1 MTLESIAVKDCTFNS
16 KILTG
21 PFPAIYSISLG
32 VTCHQFCDK
41 VDFFHLVILFLLA
54 ISCWTS
60 ICAPMTSQ
68 SL

>member
-1 MTLESIAVKDCTFNS
+1 MTLESIAVRDCTFNS
-16 KILTG
+16 KILTV

-54 ISCWTS
+54 IYF
-60 ICAPMTSQ
+60 
-68 SL
+68 